1 MAQLLMY
8 MIMRMARPSS
18 PTMPAVSPVLA
29 QSQLQQTL
37 AYKDVDAIAGVVWNA
52 RDLQPAP
59 VLHVSIYPATAA
71 GVEKVDVDLAS
82 KKVVVRGN
90 VTKEA
95 VKEKVAK
102 TGLPTEY
109 WS

>member
-1 MAQLLMY
+1 MMCH
-8 MIMRMARPSS
+8 
-18 PTMPAVSPVLA
+18 
-29 QSQLQQTL
+29 
-37 AYKDVDAIAGVVWNA
+37 G
-52 RDLQPAP
+52 
-59 VLHVSIYPATAA
+59 AA
-71 GVEKVDVDLAS
+71 GVEKVDVDLAT

-95 VKEKVAK
+95 VKDKVSK